1 VSLFASGN
9 QTVGPYLHI
18 GLEWLTTRDIAGK
31 GIKGERVAIAGR
43 LIDGDGNGVNDG
55 LIEIWQANA
64 EGKYAHP
71 EDTQKKPLEKGW
83 RGFGRIPTDA
93 KGGFRFTTIKPG
105 RVPAPDGSLQAPHLV
120 VSVFMRG
127 MLKHL
132 MTRIYFPEETAA
144 NAQDPILKLVP
155 AARRPTLI
163 PKKKGKTLEWNVVLQ
178 GKSETVFF
186 DY

>member
-18 GLEWLTTRDIAGK
+18 GLEWLATPNIAGK
-31 GIKGERVAIAGR
+31 GIKGERVSIAGR
-43 LIDGDGNGVNDG
+43 LIDGDGIGVNDG
-55 LIEIWQANA
+55 MLEIWQANA

-71 EDTQKKPLEKGW
+71 EDAQKKPLEKGW
-83 RGFGRIPTDA
+83 RGFGRVFTDA
-93 KGGFRFTTIKPG
+93 KGGFRFSTVKPG
-105 RVPAPDGSLQAPHLV
+105 RVPGPDGSLQAPHLV

-132 MTRIYFPEETAA
+132 ATRIYFADEAAA
-144 NAQDPILKLVP
+144 NAQDPVLKLVP
-155 AARRPTLI
+155 PARRATLI
-163 PKKKGKTLEWNVVLQ
+163 PKKKGNALEWNVVLQ
-178 GKSETVFF
+178 GRNETVFF